1 MLLRFIAQNRSH
13 YKSLDVSFSEHGETQ
28 EVSKEVASRLLETFP
43 DWFQEVSDSQDDDEE
58 TDISAPDSN
67 ESGAET
73 IIGNKL
79 NSKIFDVIKSD
90 GPIKLTDIASQLDLS
105 WQGIRS
111 NVSEMVSQSL
121 IEKDYGKHTY
131 VDEILGYQRDYDFA
145 AEG

>member
-121 IEKDYGKHTY
+121 IEKDYESRYTVK
-131 VDEILGYQRDYDFA
+131 D
-145 AEG
+145 